1 MSIKLNSKGMIA
13 DYAPTSQ
20 FYAGETEFAC
30 GFYTSALNKYAGA
43 PGSGPAGSPQ
53 QVRAFAEQQYID
65 VYGSDRANQT
75 GGISIPELHTVLH
88 NAGNLHYWDMPVDA
102 NSAHNDDIRRIKAA
116 LGAGYAVIATITE
129 VSVRDLTGDIP
140 AGSPYEWT
148 PSGTHVITWVGV
160 ASDGNLLAA
169 DPANVVGPL
178 QGDNHTRP
186 WPRKYD
192 ASTIDNTFATIVQL
206 PWLKTIPSGDPLA
219 WPAGYNAQN
228 FAPAPSGPSHEAL
241 AIWNSTT
248 LGGVP
253 VGKNA
258 PVEAGIFPA
267 GKVPSISTGIAGGW
281 LAEYRAGRC
290 WGPPVSYEFPS
301 EDENGK
307 PIILQMFV
315 GGFCKWNGTA
325 HFQAWPK

>member
-1 MSIKLNSKGMIA
+1 MIKLNSEGMVA

-20 FYAGETEFAC
+20 FYPNETEFAC
-30 GFYTSALNKYAGA
+30 GFYTASLNKYAGA
-43 PGSGPAGSPQ
+43 PDSPPAGSPQ
-53 QVRAFAEQQYID
+53 QVRAFAEQEYIK
-65 VYGSDRANQT
+65 VYGSDRANQS

-129 VSVRDLTGDIP
+129 TSVRDLTGDIP

-206 PWLKTIPSGDPLA
+206 PWLKAIPSGDPLT
-219 WPAGYNAQN
+219 WPSGYNAQN
-228 FAPAPSGPSHEAL
+228 FAPDPAHFDQEAL
-241 AIWNSTT
+241 DCWNSFIVGT
-248 LGGVP
+248 L
-253 VGKNA
+253 
-258 PVEAGIFPA
+258 VEKPLPANTGIFA
-267 GKVPSISTGIAGGW
+267 DWKAAW
-281 LAEYRAGRC
+281 LAGRQY
-290 WGPPVSYEFPS
+290 GPPITAEYKSVNNQGVAIICQEFAHARAEHYAPGDTRWYS
-301 EDENGK
+301 
-307 PIILQMFV
+307 IIKM
-315 GGFCKWNGTA
+315 
-325 HFQAWPK
+325 